1 MITRVGIGT
10 VGLILVATAF
20 LLRRMGRVW
29 VPPSGSPMVWVPET
43 SSKFTSQAFA
53 DPYSWS
59 HMLHGFVFFWGIR
72 RFFPSLEANHALV
85 LATVLEALW
94 EIAENTPRIINRY
107 RAETASIGY
116 EGDSI
121 LNSIGDILFM
131 LLGYAIASHV
141 PWYVTLCAFVIVELS
156 MAYAYRDNLTLNV
169 IMLLAPSKRI
179 KEWQQHTSAPSIK

>member
-1 MITRVGIGT
+1 MISRVGIGT

-29 VPPSGSPMVWVPET
+29 APSSGSPILWVPET
-43 SSKFTSQAFA
+43 SSKFTSQTFA

-59 HMLHGFVFFWGIR
+59 HILHGFVFYWGIR
-72 RFFPSLEANHALV
+72 RFFPSLTADHALV
-85 LATVLEALW
+85 LATLLEALW
-94 EIAENTPRIINRY
+94 EVAENTSVVINRY

-116 EGDSI
+116 EGDSV

-131 LLGYAIASHV
+131 LLGYAIASHA
-141 PWYVTLCAFVIVELS
+141 PWQLTLLSFIVIELG

-179 KEWQQHTSAPSIK
+179 KAWQQETHPPRKN